1 MNSKQAS
8 LSQFCWRQEG
18 ATLAPVEPSLTEL
31 IERLVD
37 IKIDICNILRE
48 NEDMKNN
55 MNVGRMSKYRTLN
68 KAMKQSGD
76 AERDLTETRKIV
88 DQQEEE
94 IADLYHL
101 QDYLEQYTRKNSL
114 EIHGNPEE
122 AYETAEEV
130 VLKLENALDVP
141 LNPQDIEI
149 SHKLRRKGAKPIIIK
164 FVSHKI
170 KTNLYKAQADKTPK
184 WELFKPFPRFDRRIM
199 GCLREDLHI

>member
-1 MNSKQAS
+1 M
-8 LSQFCWRQEG
+8 WRNETEG

-199 GCLREDLHI
+199 GCLREDLHIWEPHVV